1 MYLKSCIFTLS
12 VLLIHKQRTV
22 LCEVNRYSQLSA
34 PFNGS
39 LQPCSNLPDHT
50 CQFSY
55 EKGHDLDGSARRT
68 CTVNGTWTGAET
80 QCNANDEM
88 SSPSEDRSPH
98 YKLAWGI
105 LAGIIPLTLVK
116 LIYIKKYHRV
126 KSQAKEYTFTPEIN
140 TCEVLSKHG
149 TMNREVPFKVSICEG
164 VPPIGKD
171 ATGLISWDDT
181 KIISND
187 SAALHPKY
195 TTQADGFSTV
205 LVEC

>member
-39 LQPCSNLPDHT
+39 LQPCSNLPEHT

-55 EKGHDLDGSARRT
+55 DKGHDLDGSARRT
-68 CTVNGTWTGAET
+68 CTDNGTWTGAET
-80 QCNANDEM
+80 QCNAMEETWEEFAANDEM

-116 LIYIKKYHRV
+116 LIYIKKYHRWVLQLYLGQLSLNCYFKIFKNRLWGYQCWHNKVEGAPVTIVNLYQWKTLNV
-126 KSQAKEYTFTPEIN
+126 KE
-140 TCEVLSKHG
+140 
-149 TMNREVPFKVSICEG
+149 
-164 VPPIGKD
+164 
-171 ATGLISWDDT
+171 
-181 KIISND
+181 
-187 SAALHPKY
+187 
-195 TTQADGFSTV
+195 
-205 LVEC
+205 